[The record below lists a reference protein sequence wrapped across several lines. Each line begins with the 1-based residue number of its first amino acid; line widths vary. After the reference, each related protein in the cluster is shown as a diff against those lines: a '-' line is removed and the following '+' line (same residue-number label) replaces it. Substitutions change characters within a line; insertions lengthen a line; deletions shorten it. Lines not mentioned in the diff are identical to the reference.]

1 MKVVR
6 NEYLLP
12 ERVHNKFV
20 GIWFAARICLKRSE
34 TDKFRD
40 LQGGGQ
46 AWHRTVGSTDLQFF
60 TGRRFN
66 LQKWKNRCTLEYH
79 APIGALGKIK
89 PCSF

>member
-1 MKVVR
+1 MLRIIKDYIIEQVVR

-40 LQGGGQ
+40 LQGGGGHGTEQ
-46 AWHRTVGSTDLQFF
+46 WDLLIYNFLQGEDLIYKNGKTD
-60 TGRRFN
+60 
-66 LQKWKNRCTLEYH
+66 
-79 APIGALGKIK
+79 ALWNTMHQ
-89 PCSF
+89 